1 MNALAPAPTS
11 TQLTLLPNDP
21 MQLMALAERLA
32 LARLIPPHFQKSP
45 ADCWLVMS
53 FCRSRNL
60 DFMMVVGECS
70 VVQGRLFFSGKLT
83 AALLNTSG
91 HLANR
96 LNYQYEYNDKDETD
110 VYAVTV
116 SGRLNNEAEPRTIR
130 ITLDQVKTNN
140 KMWTTQPEQQLAYA
154 GARTWGRRHAPEV
167 LMGLLF
173 EGETIDITPNDQP
186 ANPPQTFTPRLPPR
200 DVTPNV
206 TPNVTSAPNV
216 TPNVSPNVSSTPDIP
231 KLSNELLTKM
241 AQEQIVREPMPF
253 TIERHGDENEHW
265 GAWASEL
272 MEHVRRSPDA
282 ATVNDWTTAN
292 ADSMQAFE
300 QRSEK
305 GYAKLISQINAEL
318 NTKGD
323 E

>member
-1 MNALAPAPTS
+1 MNALAPAPAS

-96 LNYQYEYNDKDETD
+96 LNYHYEYNDKDETD

-140 KMWTTQPEQQLAYA
+140 KVWTTQPEQQLAYA

-173 EGETIDITPNDQP
+173 EGETIDITPTP
-186 ANPPQTFTPRLPPR
+186 TEVTQTFKPKAPPRLPPR
-200 DVTPNV
+200 ED
-206 TPNVTSAPNV
+206 TSKDTSV
-216 TPNVSPNVSSTPDIP
+216 DTSSVPTPDIP

-241 AQEQIVREPMPF
+241 AQEQIAREPLPF

-265 GAWASEL
+265 VAWAREL
-272 MEHVRRSPDA
+272 MEHVRRAPDA
-282 ATVNDWTTAN
+282 STVNDWTTAN
-292 ADSMQAFE
+292 ADNMQAFE
-300 QRSEK
+300 QHSEK

-318 NTKGD
+318 DTKGD

>member
-1 MNALAPAPTS
+1 MNALTTTAANHI
-11 TQLTLLPNDP
+11 TLPSDP
-21 MQLMALAERLA
+21 MQLMVLAERLA
-32 LARLIPPHFQKSP
+32 MARLIPPHFQKSP

-60 DFMMVVGECS
+60 DFLMVVGECS

-91 HLANR
+91 HLADR
-96 LNYQYEYNDKDETD
+96 LRYDYEYKKAAGTGPIADRPDE
-110 VYAVTV
+110 VVAVTV
-116 SGRLNNEAEPRTIR
+116 SGRLNNEATPRTVR
-130 ITLDQVKTNN
+130 VALDQVKTGN
-140 KMWTTQPEQQLAYA
+140 KVWATQPEQQLAYA

-173 EGETIDITPNDQP
+173 EGETIDITPTSAETVQ
-186 ANPPQTFTPRLPPR
+186 AFSPRLAPKPAM
-200 DVTPNV
+200 D
-206 TPNVTSAPNV
+206 TS
-216 TPNVSPNVSSTPDIP
+216 TDTSSVPTPDIQ

-241 AQEQIVREPMPF
+241 ANEKTRNSTLPHEIVRQ
-253 TIERHGDENEHW
+253 GDENEHW

-272 MEHVRRSPDA
+272 MEYVRRAPDA
-282 ATVNDWTTAN
+282 STVNDWTIAN

-305 GYAKLISQINAEL
+305 GYAKLISQIKAEL
-318 NTKGD
+318 DTKGD